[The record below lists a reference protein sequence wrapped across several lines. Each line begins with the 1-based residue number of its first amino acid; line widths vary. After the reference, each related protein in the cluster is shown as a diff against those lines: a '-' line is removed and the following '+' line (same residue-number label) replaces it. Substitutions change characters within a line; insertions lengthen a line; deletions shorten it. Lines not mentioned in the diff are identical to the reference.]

1 MKTIKPFLLL
11 FVLGIF
17 PAAAPAQVGKV
28 QEIAPGVYFR
38 QGDLEH
44 KGHCNNAW
52 VIFEDYVVVIDANF
66 PSGAEEVLPEIRRT
80 TSKPIRFVFDTHH
93 HGDHA
98 YGNMIW
104 VLSGAVPV
112 AQENVREEIKRYE
125 PRRWEEVAHERE
137 DVKKLGPHGFKA
149 PTLLFPD
156 RMIFDDGRR
165 RLELLY
171 FGVAHTRGDGFG
183 HMPNERILFTG
194 DACLNGPYNYMG
206 DGDSE
211 SWIKVLE
218 TAEKLNFDII
228 LPGHGPVA
236 RDGKRI
242 LAGQKQ
248 FFIQL
253 RKQVK
258 DLIEAKKSLDEIRS
272 AVRLPDAV
280 RNWVGKELPSQ
291 IEQVY
296 KEMTGAIPRA
306 GAR

>member
-1 MKTIKPFLLL
+1 VKAIKLYLLL
-11 FVLGIF
+11 AALGF
-17 PAAAPAQVGKV
+17 LPATALAEIGKV
-28 QEIAPGVYFR
+28 QEVAPGVYFR
-38 QGDLEH
+38 EGDLEH

-66 PSGAEEVLPEIRRT
+66 PNGAEEVIPEIRRT

-98 YGNMIW
+98 YGNTIW
-104 VLSGAVPV
+104 VLNRAVPV

-125 PRRWEEVAHERE
+125 PQRWEDTAKERE
-137 DVKKLGPHGFKA
+137 DVKKLGPQGFKP

-156 RMIFDDGRR
+156 RLIFDDGKR

-183 HMPNERILFTG
+183 YMPKEKILFTG

-218 TAEKLNFDII
+218 AAEKLDFETV
-228 LPGHGPVA
+228 LPGHGPAA
-236 RDGKRI
+236 RNGREV

-248 FFIQL
+248 FFIEL

-258 DLIEAKKSLDEIRS
+258 NLLDEKKSLDEIKS
-272 AVRLPDAV
+272 AVHLPDAV
-280 RNWVGKELPSQ
+280 QNWVGDDLPSQ

-296 KEMTGAIPRA
+296 KERTGQIPRA
-306 GAR
+306 TAH

>member
-1 MKTIKPFLLL
+1 MKTTKLFLLIA
-11 FVLGIF
+11 VLGIF
-17 PAAAPAQVGKV
+17 PAPAPAEIGEV

-38 QGDLEH
+38 EGDLEH

-66 PSGAEEVLPEIRRT
+66 PNGAEEVIPEIRRT

-93 HGDHA
+93 HGDHV
-98 YGNMIW
+98 YGNTIW
-104 VLSGAVPV
+104 VLNGAVPV

-125 PRRWEEVAHERE
+125 PQRWEDAAQERE
-137 DVKKLGPHGFKA
+137 DMQKLGPQGFKP

-156 RMIFDDGRR
+156 RLIFDDGER

-183 HMPNERILFTG
+183 YMPREKILFTG
-194 DACLNGPYNYMG
+194 DACLNGPFNYMG

-218 TAEKLNFDII
+218 ATEKLDFET
-228 LPGHGPVA
+228 LVPGHGPAA
-236 RDGKRI
+236 RNGREV
-242 LAGQKQ
+242 LAGQKR
-248 FFIQL
+248 FFIEL

-258 DLIEAKKSLDEIRS
+258 NLLGEKKSLEEIKN
-272 AVRLPDAV
+272 AVHLPESV
-280 RNWVGKELPSQ
+280 QNWVGDGLPSQ
-291 IEQVY
+291 VEQVY
-296 KEMTGAIPRA
+296 REMTGQIPRVA
-306 GAR
+306 GE